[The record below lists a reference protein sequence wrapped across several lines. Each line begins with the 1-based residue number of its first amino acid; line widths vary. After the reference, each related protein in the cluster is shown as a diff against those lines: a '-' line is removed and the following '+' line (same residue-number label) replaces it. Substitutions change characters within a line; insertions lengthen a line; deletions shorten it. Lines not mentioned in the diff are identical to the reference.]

1 MTRDDIV
8 KVLELR
14 VAHWAIGDAESTSA
28 AFAENAV
35 LDSPITG
42 VSKGR
47 RAIRLA
53 HENLFEALGPM
64 ALALDELLVD
74 GERVVVSF
82 TARGNHSGVLF
93 GLPATGKPFTVNGV
107 MVATFEGSD
116 IAFEKRVYDFTG
128 LLVRLGVLKATPGP
142 ETT

>member
-82 TARGNHSGVLF
+82 TARGNHSGGCL
-93 GLPATGKPFTVNGV
+93 GCRQPGNRSPSTG
-107 MVATFEGSD
+107 
-116 IAFEKRVYDFTG
+116 
-128 LLVRLGVLKATPGP
+128 
-142 ETT
+142 